1 MTHPLPPLSWMHTP
15 AQATAG
21 PQAATEPD
29 RRWDF
34 LLVCLAAYVLTA
46 VGRIH
51 QLFAWLEPLHLTLLF
66 AGLALVLYAADGKRT
81 RRLHPVLRDRTTR
94 CVLALLLWTA
104 LSIPGALWPG
114 GAFTE
119 LTDEFGKAAIMYV
132 VLAGALRGFR
142 DVERIAF
149 TYMLAVGIYAAVVLS
164 RYGVGESQ
172 WRLASL
178 VYYDANDFATLAV
191 IALPLAVYF
200 MVRPG
205 PAWRRLTSVVAAV
218 SLVIAFVWAGSRGGF
233 LALLAIGVFLL
244 LRYRA
249 VHPGWR
255 VLATALIV
263 VVFCA
268 TATDTFWD
276 KMKTILHPKD
286 DYNFTTEEGRVEV
299 WKRGISYML
308 QRPVFGVGAGNFPT
322 AEGTISPAARET
334 ARRGVKWSVAHNS
347 YVQTGAELGIPG
359 LIFFLLLLMTAFRS
373 LRAVQRARLPLQ
385 PGERGPPQAQLAQ
398 VLTAALIG
406 FAVGAFF
413 LSLADRDLLYVL
425 LALCAALRRVSS
437 PLVLAQ
443 GAPLRASPWQR

>member
-1 MTHPLPPLSWMHTP
+1 MTGHLPRLSW
-15 AQATAG
+15 AQAPA
-21 PQAATEPD
+21 PAPAAAQAATEPD
-29 RRWDF
+29 PHWDF
-34 LLVCLAAYVLTA
+34 LLICLAGYVLTA
-46 VGRIH
+46 VGRVH
-51 QLFAWLEPLHLTLLF
+51 QLFGWLEPLHLILVF
-66 AGLALVLYAADGKRT
+66 AGLAIVLYVADGKRT
-81 RRLHPVLRDRTTR
+81 RRFYPVLRDRTTR
-94 CVLALLLWTA
+94 CVLALLVWTA

-114 GAFTE
+114 GAFAE
-119 LTDEFGKAAIMYV
+119 LTDEFGKAAVMYV
-132 VLAGALRGFR
+132 VLAASVRGFR

-149 TYMLAVGIYAAVVLS
+149 TYVLAVGIYAAVVLS

-191 IALPLAVYF
+191 IALPLTVYF

-218 SLVIAFVWAGSRGGF
+218 LLVIAFVWAGSRGGF

-255 VLATALIV
+255 IVAMALIV

-276 KMKTILHPKD
+276 KMKTIVHPKD
-286 DYNFTTEEGRVEV
+286 DYNLTTEEGRVEV

-322 AEGTISPAARET
+322 AEGTISPMAREA

-347 YVQTGAELGIPG
+347 YVQTGAELGVPG
-359 LIFFLLLLMTAFRS
+359 LLFFLLLLVTAFSS
-373 LRAVQRARLPLQ
+373 LRAVQRARWSMQ
-385 PGERGPPQAQLAQ
+385 PGERGPPQTQLAQ
-398 VLTAALIG
+398 ALTGALIG
-406 FAVGAFF
+406 FAVGGFF

-425 LALCAALRRVSS
+425 LALCAALRKVTT
-437 PLVLAQ
+437 PALVVQ
-443 GAPLRASPWQR
+443 GTPLRASPWRR